1 MIKLVGKP
9 ASPGYA
15 IGQAFLIS
23 YQETES
29 AVAEKTDLET
39 QLKLF
44 ESAISTSKRQ
54 IKELIESGNLSK
66 TEIDILNFQIEV
78 LNDEVFIDKIRSYIN
93 NGMGVENAIKT
104 SFNESIEELSKAK
117 SEYLKERI
125 EDLQDLMT
133 RLLNNIT
140 SKNEPLNLPKSKS
153 IIVSK
158 IITPSIFAS
167 IDKEVI
173 LGIVT
178 EEGGTTS
185 HVAIMAKE
193 RGIPMIVGV
202 SGILNKIKN
211 GDIIVLD
218 GYNGEVIVNPAEQQL
233 LAYKTRLEE
242 VRVISQ
248 ELEKYLGTKAYTV
261 DGTYIK
267 VQANVGNEDDLTLA
281 ANVKAEGIGLFRTE
295 FLYLERTNAP
305 TYEDLSKLFKKA
317 SELFASDEVIVRVL
331 DIGGDKLPPYIN
343 LEPEA
348 NPFLGLRGIRLM
360 LKNRELLKEQIK
372 AVAVSNIK
380 GNLKVML
387 PMVSDYDEI
396 VESKKVLEEVEEE
409 LKKENKQFIAPEL
422 GIMIETPSAASMAD
436 VMSEV
441 SDFFSIG
448 TNDLT
453 QYILAADRG
462 NKNVSYLYDDLH
474 PSVLRAIKDVVNK
487 AKRPVGVCGEMASE
501 PLAIPLLIGLG
512 IRKLSVNPP
521 RVLAT
526 KMLISK
532 IDKSEASELAEMSLD
547 MKTADQVK
555 QLIKEYYEKKK
566 IKFI

>member
-1 MIKLVGKP
+1 
-9 ASPGYA
+9 
-15 IGQAFLIS
+15 
-23 YQETES
+23 
-29 AVAEKTDLET
+29 
-39 QLKLF
+39 
-44 ESAISTSKRQ
+44 
-54 IKELIESGNLSK
+54 
-66 TEIDILNFQIEV
+66 V
-78 LNDEVFIDKIRSYIN
+78 LNDEVFIDKIRSYIK

-104 SFNESIEELSKAK
+104 SFNESIDELSEAK

-133 RLLNNIT
+133 RLINNIT
-140 SKNEPLNLPKSKS
+140 SKNEPLNLPKSES

-233 LAYKTRLEE
+233 LAYNTRLKE

-267 VQANVGNEDDLTLA
+267 VQANVGNEDDLTSA
-281 ANVKAEGIGLFRTE
+281 ANVKAEGIGLLRTE

-317 SELFASDEVIVRVL
+317 SESFASDEVIVRVL

-409 LKKENKQFIAPEL
+409 LKKENKQFIVPEL